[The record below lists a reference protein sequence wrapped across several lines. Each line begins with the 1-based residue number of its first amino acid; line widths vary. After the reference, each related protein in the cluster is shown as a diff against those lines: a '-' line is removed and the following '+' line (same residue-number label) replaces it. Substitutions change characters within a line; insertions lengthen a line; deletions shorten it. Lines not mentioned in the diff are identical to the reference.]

1 MQRRA
6 FLALGLLAGTA
17 ILTLP
22 LAAKDPVGAP
32 APVSEFVWSHPEDK
46 GFGGFSAIEVSD
58 NGQSFIALSDSGAFV
73 RGQVQRN
80 ASGGIVSVTADGP
93 TTPLLNERGTP
104 LGPDFNDTE
113 GLAVMA
119 DGTAFVSSEGP
130 ARVLRYA
137 DLGGKATALAVPG
150 EFRGMQKNSSLEAL
164 AVAPDGT
171 LYTLP
176 ERSGRVDRPFP
187 VFRFRDGAWEQ
198 PFAMPRDGTLLPVAA
213 DIGPDGR
220 LYVLEREFLGLAGFR
235 MRLRSFAIG
244 DTALTDERRLL
255 ETQTGRHGNLEGVSV
270 WRNASGHL
278 IATMISD
285 DNFEWFLAT
294 EIVEYDLGSDGLGL
308 PAG

>member
-22 LAAKDPVGAP
+22 LAAKDPVP
-32 APVSEFVWSHPEDK
+32 APGPLSDYVWTEPADE
-46 GFGGFSAIEVSD
+46 GFGGFSAIEVSAD
-58 NGQSFIALSDSGAFV
+58 GLRFSALSDRGAFL
-73 RGQVQRN
+73 RGTIARDAAGRITAARAQ
-80 ASGGIVSVTADGP
+80 GVTAR
-93 TTPLLNERGTP
+93 LRNERGNP
-104 LGPDFNDTE
+104 LGPDEDDTE
-113 GLAVMA
+113 GLALMT

-130 ARVLRYA
+130 ARVMRYP
-137 DLGGKATALAVPG
+137 DLGSMPTALPVPG

-171 LYTLP
+171 LYTIP

-187 VFRFRDGAWEQ
+187 VFRFRDGTWDH
-198 PFAMPRDGTLLPVAA
+198 PFAIPRNGTLLPVAA

-235 MRLRSFAIG
+235 ARLRSFAVS
-244 DTALTDERRLL
+244 DTTLSDERLL
-255 ETQTGRHGNLEGVSV
+255 LDTETGRHGNLEGVSI
-270 WRNASGHL
+270 WRNTSGHL
-278 IATMISD
+278 IATMIAD

-294 EIVEYDLGSDGLGL
+294 EIVEYDLGPGGAGL